1 MRKVMWKK
9 IFNTND
15 SNEIKDESV
24 SIPNDDF
31 DFDDD
36 VLSKDFN
43 NEEKSGDVKHLN
55 DDFDF
60 GDEVVRPVGENVIKR
75 QNTINEKE
83 VESRAIAQMEAI
95 KVSNAYEHIIGSF
108 KAAPRN
114 DNEHYEAFKAERLER
129 FKTLDIVV
137 ADICKKHLHR
147 EAYHYDS
154 FKNCLFNDN
163 VKHGLIYNLCD
174 IIQRVIHDTN
184 NEYSDDYAELS
195 KERQLSIKVLSIA
208 IIDLA
213 EGNI

>member
-1 MRKVMWKK
+1 MTDT
-9 IFNTND
+9 IN
-15 SNEIKDESV
+15 
-24 SIPNDDF
+24 NDDF
-31 DFDDD
+31 DFD
-36 VLSKDFN
+36 FIE
-43 NEEKSGDVKHLN
+43 NENLT
-55 DDFDF
+55 
-60 GDEVVRPVGENVIKR
+60 DEELKERAEREVARFKEEQEQKR
-75 QNTINEKE
+75 VT
-83 VESRAIAQMEAI
+83 SD
-95 KVSNAYEHIIGSF
+95 AYDKILGRF

-129 FKTLDIVV
+129 FKTLDTVV

-147 EAYHYDS
+147 EAYHYES

>member
-1 MRKVMWKK
+1 MWKK

-15 SNEIKDESV
+15 KKEE
-24 SIPNDDF
+24 DF
-31 DFDDD
+31 
-36 VLSKDFN
+36 K
-43 NEEKSGDVKHLN
+43 
-55 DDFDF
+55 DFDF
-60 GDEVVRPVGENVIKR
+60 GNGVTDNDEPPIAMKVETNDFDFSFDDEPATPVGENVIKR
-75 QNTINEKE
+75 QNTINENE
-83 VESRAIAQMEAI
+83 VERRAIAQAEAV
-95 KVSNAYEHIIGSF
+95 KVSTAYGNIIGSV
-108 KAAPRN
+108 KAAPTN
-114 DNEHYEAFKAERLER
+114 DQAHYEAFKAERLER
-129 FKTLDIVV
+129 FKTLDTVV